1 MDLML
6 KGKVAM
12 ISGGSRG
19 IGLCIARDLAAEGC
33 HLVISARGKEGLKQA
48 VEEIN
53 RQGGGRAMAF
63 TGDVIQRGVPEA
75 FLQETLAAHGG
86 VDILVNNVG
95 GAEPK
100 RLPETTDDDWQK
112 AFEQNLFQAVRLSRL
127 VLPEL
132 KKRGGGSILN
142 IASIAGRES
151 GSAMTYN
158 AAKAAMISFS
168 KALAQETAKDNI
180 RVNSLAPG
188 SILFPGGVWERRIA
202 AAPDGLRGFIASSL
216 PFGRFGRPEEISAVA
231 VFMVSP
237 RASLVHG
244 ACWNVDGCQS
254 RSNI

>member
-6 KGKVAM
+6 QGKVAM
-12 ISGGSRG
+12 VSGGSKG
-19 IGLCIARDLAAEGC
+19 IGLHIARDLAAEGC
-33 HLVISARGKEGLKQA
+33 HVAVSARGEKDLGQA
-48 VEEIN
+48 VAEIN
-53 RQGGGRAMAF
+53 GRGKGRAAGF
-63 TGDVIQRGVPEA
+63 AGDVTRPGVPEA
-75 FLQETLAAHGG
+75 FLKKALDAFGG

-95 GAEPK
+95 GSDPK
-100 RLPETTDDDWQK
+100 ALLDTTEEDWLRV
-112 AFEQNLFQAVRLSRL
+112 FEMNLFHAVALSRL
-127 VLPEL
+127 AIPEM
-132 KKRGGGSILN
+132 KKRGGGAILN
-142 IASIAGRES
+142 VASIAGRES

-158 AAKAAMISFS
+158 ASKAALISFS
-168 KALAQETAKDNI
+168 KALAQQVAKDNI

-202 AAPDGLRGFIASSL
+202 ASPDGLKSWIASAM
-216 PFGRFGRPEEISAVA
+216 PFGRMGRPEEVSAVA